1 MPKLLFFYSAL
12 LAVVITVSSGRFVIF
27 FLPVFAYFILE
38 MVHRLLY
45 SKSTVIPGKLEK
57 LLVYYGFIA
66 SSLIVIT
73 GFASVRSPV
82 ELVSALLFSPI
93 LIYFFI
99 RILPTR
105 RKALNV
111 PLRTSAVPILNKANE
126 KEYKEVVKLKKEGVD
141 IDKRMFLKL
150 IGSAGLSIF
159 IFSLFTKKAEAAFFG
174 SVPGPGTVSIK
185 DSLGTKIDPAEK
197 HPTDGYKITEIDDAG
212 NDSYTGYIKKGGA
225 WYIVKEIGSGTD
237 SSYRYAK
244 GASSFTTNWTNR
256 ASLTYDYYDNV
267 F

>member
-1 MPKLLFFYSAL
+1 MMNKLLFFYSAL

-38 MVHRLLY
+38 VVHRLLY
-45 SKSTVIPGKLEK
+45 SKSTILPGKLEK
-57 LLVYYGFIA
+57 LLVYYGFIV
-66 SSLIVIT
+66 SSLVVIT

-82 ELVSALLFSPI
+82 ELVSAILFSPI

-99 RILPTR
+99 KILPKR
-105 RKALNV
+105 SKAINV
-111 PLRTSAVPILNKANE
+111 PLVASAIPI
-126 KEYKEVVKLKKEGVD
+126 EVIKLKKEGVD

-185 DSLGTKIDPAEK
+185 DSAGVKIDPAEK

-212 NDSYTGYIKKGGA
+212 SDTYTGYIKRGGA

-237 SSYRYAK
+237 SSYRYTK
-244 GASSFTTNWTNR
+244 GGSDFTTNWTNR
-256 ASLTYDYYDNV
+256 TGLTYGYYDSV
-267 F
+267 FT